1 MSKHV
6 VWLLIA
12 GAVLATQQAATAARS
27 TSPRADVIAI
37 RRDYRMMRDEY
48 AKAMSAYRAARAR
61 DAEAEAKLKACQ
73 AATPGAC
80 DAPGNI
86 VRGDSTDT
94 WRAYEN
100 VLKMRAA
107 LVVGYKLEAEAA
119 VQRGIVKLALWL
131 MQARELL
138 SKAAHEER
146 AAIVVAM
153 ATRG

>member
-6 VWLLIA
+6 AWLLIA
-12 GAVLATQQAATAARS
+12 AVVLATQQAATAARS
-27 TSPRADVIAI
+27 ASPRADVIAI
-37 RRDYRMMRDEY
+37 RRDYRVMRDEY
-48 AKAMSAYRAARAR
+48 AKAMRAYRAARAR

-73 AATPGAC
+73 AATPGEC

-86 VRGDSTDT
+86 VRGDSTDI

-131 MQARELL
+131 MQARDLL
-138 SKAAHEER
+138 SQTAPEER
-146 AAIVVAM
+146 AAIGAVAGV
-153 ATRG
+153 RG